1 MRNIPVFFI
10 NVILDSGKTT
20 FIIDTIKTDGFF
32 EQGTTLLI
40 VCEQGEVEYD
50 EKEMLEKYKTSIV
63 YYENQDDFTDKSI
76 LENLKQYKPDR
87 VVIEMNGM
95 WNLKSI
101 KFPKCLQI
109 LQFISFINGNTFE
122 VYFNNMRQK
131 FTDMIS
137 QSDIVCFINVE
148 DETVIS
154 KYQTSLKLA
163 SSRAQF
169 FFMNEKNIAKQAF
182 EDPLPYDINAD
193 IIQIKNEDY
202 GTFYIDTFDHKERY
216 DGKNVEYDIMV
227 VKGPKLPKGTF
238 IAGRMIMN
246 CCANDVQLCGFLC
259 NNTLGK
265 ELKDRSWIH
274 LKAKLVYEYSEE
286 YKEEE
291 CVLYPLSIEPI
302 KEIED
307 AVLNLSAT
315 N

>member
-10 NVILDSGKTT
+10 NGILDSGKTT

-63 YYENQDDFTDKSI
+63 YYENQEDFTDKSI
-76 LENLKQYKPDR
+76 LEKLKQYKPDR

-95 WNLKSI
+95 WDLKTI

-109 LQFISFINGNTFE
+109 LQVISFINGNTFE

-137 QSDIVCFINVE
+137 QSHIVCFINVA
-148 DETVIS
+148 DESVIS
-154 KYQTSLKLA
+154 KYQAPLKLA

-169 FFMNEKNIAKQAF
+169 FLMNEKNIAKQAF
-182 EDPLPYDINAD
+182 EDPLPYDIEAD
-193 IIQIKNEDY
+193 VIQIKNEDY

-227 VKGPKLPKGTF
+227 VKSAKLPKGTF

-259 NNTLGK
+259 QNEMGK
-265 ELKDRSWIH
+265 NLKDRSWIH

-307 AVLNLSAT
+307 PVLNLTAG